1 MELKESRKLVASM
14 MAMYPNYK
22 PIDAEFTAQTWT
34 EVLSDYSYQ
43 QVSVALKSY
52 VRSDT
57 SGFAPTPGQIIKTIQ
72 TITNPQTLTETE
84 AWLLVSKALRNGY
97 YGAEREFAALP
108 PLVQKAVGSPSQLRN
123 WSQTDLDSIENVVQ
137 SNFMRTYRIEVK
149 RADEISRMSDDV
161 QKHIAGVNEDR
172 VHQLSNSTTP
182 QIEMQKIEDPEE
194 KTEPPSGM
202 SEETRKRLDEMY
214 EKFGG
219 RK

>member
-1 MELKESRKLVASM
+1 M
-14 MAMYPNYK
+14 
-22 PIDAEFTAQTWT
+22 
-34 EVLSDYSYQ
+34 
-43 QVSVALKSY
+43 KSY

-72 TITNPQTLTETE
+72 TIINPQALTETE

-97 YGAEREFAALP
+97 YGAEREFVALP

-149 RADEISRMSDDV
+149 RAEEISRMSDDV
-161 QKHIAGVNEDR
+161 QKHIAGVNKDR
-172 VHQLSNSTTP
+172 VPQLSNSATP
-182 QIEMQKIEDPEE
+182 QIETDKKETAEAN
-194 KTEPPSGM
+194 TEM
-202 SEETRKRLDEMY
+202 SEETRERLNEMY
-214 EKFGG
+214 ERFG